1 MGGVKNMPEKINL
14 DALIPREDLAM
25 SETNTRGRRKDSVS
39 SVDLQ
44 VNEFFFLNINKPD
57 FQRETTEWDYI
68 KVANFISSFLSNEL
82 IPAVILWQSTGGN
95 IFVIDGAHRLS
106 ALIAWI
112 NNDYGDGIISR
123 KVYNGNIP
131 DEQMQIAD
139 KARKY
144 IEKKIGSYQTFK
156 DALQNTNLYKDETV
170 KVARL
175 LSSAAIQLQW
185 VEGDVSSAERSF
197 FNINQQAAPI
207 NKTELKLIESR
218 KKATCIAAR
227 AIMRSGLGHK
237 YWAYFPEENQRQI
250 ETISNEIYNIMF
262 LPKLQTPI
270 KTLDIPMCGKHNHNA
285 LPIIFEVVKICNSN
299 CSNNEDDLD
308 GSLTVSHLKQTR
320 KIVRILN
327 SNHASSLGLHP
338 IIYFYAK
345 NGSFR
350 VSAFYAFVLFVM
362 ELDQKRKKDLFI
374 RNRKNFERIFYDN
387 SDAVQ
392 IIARKK
398 RSAKNGMAY
407 VKDFLFEIL
416 NSLEKGVDKDEV
428 MDIIRAKKEYEYLPK
443 SIIFEENESE
453 VDFNASQKSEIFI
466 MNSIKTSH
474 KCAICGGFLHKNSI
488 SIDHIE
494 RKQDGG
500 IATLNNGQLSHPYCN
515 TGYKN

>member
-1 MGGVKNMPEKINL
+1 MEGAKNMAEKINL
-14 DALIPREDLAM
+14 DALIPREDLAI

-82 IPAVILWQSTGGN
+82 IPAVILWQSKEGN

-112 NNDYGDGIISR
+112 NNDYGDGVISR

-131 DEQMQIAD
+131 DEQIQLAGR
-139 KARKY
+139 ARKY
-144 IEKKIGSYQTFK
+144 VEKNVGSYQTFK
-156 DALQNTNLYKDETV
+156 DALQNPNLYKEGTV
-170 KVARL
+170 KVARM

-207 NKTELKLIESR
+207 NKTELMLIESR
-218 KKATCIAAR
+218 KKPTCIAAR

-237 YWAYFPEENQRQI
+237 YWACFPEDNQHEI
-250 ETISNEIYNIMF
+250 EAISNEIYSIMF
-262 LPKLQTPI
+262 LPKLKTPI
-270 KTLDIPMCGKHNHNA
+270 RTLDIPMCGKHNHNA
-285 LPIIFEVVKICNSN
+285 LPIIFQFVKICCSHF
-299 CSNNEDDLD
+299 SNNEDDLD
-308 GSLTVSHLKQTR
+308 GSLTVLHLKQTR
-320 KIVRILN
+320 KIVRMLN
-327 SNHASSLGLHP
+327 SSHASSLGLHP

-350 VSAFYAFVLFVM
+350 VSAFYAFTLFIM
-362 ELDQKRKKDLFI
+362 ELEQRRKKNLFI
-374 RNRKNFERIFYDN
+374 KHRNNFEKIFYDN

-398 RSAKNGMAY
+398 RSAKNGMAT
-407 VKDFLFEIL
+407 VKDFFFEIL
-416 NSLEKGVDKDEV
+416 NTLETGIEREQV
-428 MDIIRAKKEYEYLPK
+428 MAIIRSKKDYDYLPINI
-443 SIIFEENESE
+443 SFEDNESE
-453 VDFNASQKSEIFI
+453 VDFNASQKSEIYI
-466 MNSIKTSH
+466 MNSIKAAP
-474 KCAICGGFLHKNSI
+474 KCAICGGLLHRNSI

-494 RKQDGG
+494 RIQDGG
-500 IATLNNGQLSHPYCN
+500 IACLDNGQLSHPYCN
-515 TGYKN
+515 TGYKH

>member
-1 MGGVKNMPEKINL
+1 MAEKINL
-14 DALIPREDLAM
+14 DALISREDLAIT
-25 SETNTRGRRKDSVS
+25 ETNTRGRRKDSVS

-68 KVANFISSFLSNEL
+68 KIANFISSFLNNEL
-82 IPAVILWQSTGGN
+82 IPAVILWQSTAGN

-131 DEQMQIAD
+131 DEQIKIAE

-144 IEKKIGSYQTFK
+144 IEKKLGSYQTFK
-156 DALQNTNLYKDETV
+156 DALQNPNLYKEETV
-170 KVARL
+170 KVARM

-197 FNINQQAAPI
+197 FNINQQATPI
-207 NKTELKLIESR
+207 NKTELTLIESR
-218 KKATCIAAR
+218 KKPTCIAAR

-237 YWAYFPEENQRQI
+237 YWAGFPKENQLEI
-250 ETISNEIYNIMF
+250 ESISNEIYSIMF

-285 LPIIFEVVKICNSN
+285 LPIIFEFVNICNSDHN
-299 CSNNEDDLD
+299 NNEDDID
-308 GSLTVSHLKQTR
+308 GSLTVLHLKQTR
-320 KIVRILN
+320 KIIRMLN

-338 IIYFYAK
+338 IVYFYAR

-374 RNRKNFERIFYDN
+374 KHRKNFERIFYDN

-392 IIARKK
+392 IIARRK
-398 RSAKNGMAY
+398 RSAKNGMAK
-407 VKDFLFEIL
+407 VKDFFFEIL
-416 NSLEKGVDKDEV
+416 NTLEKGVERDKV
-428 MDIIRAKKEYEYLPK
+428 MDTIRAKKDYDFLPTN
-443 SIIFEENESE
+443 INFEENESE

-466 MNSIKTSH
+466 MSSIKTAP
-474 KCAICGGFLHKNSI
+474 KCAICGGYLHKNSI

-500 IATLNNGQLSHPYCN
+500 IATLDNGQLSHPYCN

>member
-1 MGGVKNMPEKINL
+1 MAEKINL
-14 DALIPREDLAM
+14 DALIQREDLAI

-39 SVDLQ
+39 AVDLQ
-44 VNEFFFLNINKPD
+44 STEFFFLNVNKPD

-68 KVANFISSFLSNEL
+68 KVANFIHSFLSNEL

-106 ALIAWI
+106 SLIAWI

-131 DEQMQIAD
+131 DEQIQLAD

-144 IEKKIGSYQTFK
+144 IEKKIGSYQKYK
-156 DALQNTNLYKDETV
+156 DALQNPDLYEEETV
-170 KVARL
+170 KIARM

-218 KKATCIAAR
+218 KKPTCIAAR

-237 YWAYFPEENQRQI
+237 YWACFSEEYQREI
-250 ETISNEIYNIMF
+250 ESISNEIYSIMF

-270 KTLDIPMCGKHNHNA
+270 KTLDIPMCGKHNNNA
-285 LPIIFEVVKICNSN
+285 LPIIFEFVNICNSDGN
-299 CSNNEDDLD
+299 TKDDLD
-308 GSLTVSHLKQTR
+308 GSLTISYLKQTR
-320 KIVRILN
+320 KIARMLN
-327 SNHASSLGLHP
+327 SNHPSSLGLHP

-350 VSAFYAFVLFVM
+350 VSAFYAFVMFVM
-362 ELDQKRKKDLFI
+362 ELEQKQKKDLFI
-374 RNRKNFERIFYDN
+374 KHRKNFESIFYDN
-387 SDAVQ
+387 SDVVQ

-398 RSAKNGMAY
+398 RSAKNAMAK
-407 VKDFLFEIL
+407 VKDFFFEIL
-416 NSLEKGVDKDEV
+416 YSLEKSIEKDKV
-428 MDIIRAKKEYEYLPK
+428 MDTIKAKKDYEYIPTN
-443 SIIFEENESE
+443 IIFEENEPE
-453 VDFNASQKSEIFI
+453 IDFSASQKSEIFI
-466 MNSIKTSH
+466 MNSIKAVS
-474 KCAICGGFLHKNSI
+474 KCAICGGYLHKNSI

-494 RKQDGG
+494 RIQDGG
-500 IATLNNGQLSHPYCN
+500 LAALDNGQLSHPYCN